1 MVQNWARYYVKYYG
15 HNVEPIHIFL
25 SGSGGAGKSHLL
37 KVIHNTISKTLVC
50 HCKNLEKPRS
60 SYLDLQEY

>member
-1 MVQNWARYYVKYYG
+1 MVQNCARDYVKYYG

-37 KVIHNTISKTLVC
+37 KVIYNTISKTLVC
-50 HCKNLEKPRS
+50 HLKT
-60 SYLDLQEY
+60 